1 VNALDDVK
9 DNRESVVAAALRI
22 SDARRNTPR
31 RVLQAVAEVDLPHH
45 LREQLLERLKANGVI

>member
-9 DNRESVVAAALRI
+9 DNRESVVTAALRI

-31 RVLQAVAEVDLPHH
+31 RVLQAVAEVDLPRH
-45 LREQLLERLKANGVI
+45 LREQLMERLKANGVI